1 MHKASVHIA
10 SQDTRPMRGRRHPTQ
25 GKPPQRLGEVTR
37 APYAALLP
45 YQRILRLSKVKNL
58 FLTSYKSNEERSLH
72 YNKVEERPP
81 SIMGIACCW
90 KPVRRCLYNY
100 SFEIPP
106 RTPPPFCFILFY
118 FFHLLLAELV
128 EFLLFFFFP
137 IR

>member
-25 GKPPQRLGEVTR
+25 GKPPQRLGEVTQ

-72 YNKVEERPP
+72 YNKVVEERPP
-81 SIMGIACCW
+81 SIMAIACCW

-106 RTPPPFCFILFY
+106 PLPLSVFFLFY
-118 FFHLLLAELV
+118 LIFFTFYLLN
-128 EFLLFFFFP
+128 
-137 IR
+137 